1 MWSKLSNKFPNL
13 FKNKSSQNP
22 KKIIDL
28 AITEIESAI
37 QKNQASL
44 ENTKSNQVEVEE
56 KLQEYQSQAN
66 KLYQLATNSIKQGK
80 EAQAQVFLERKAFVD
95 KQVEQ
100 YQKLY
105 QNVTATVRQLQ
116 NQIDTLKL
124 KIVETRSKE
133 TVLQAKLESAQSQQ
147 ELSKQLQDLDQEGQ
161 LDLYEEEVTKIEIQ
175 NNLTDDFLNLEN
187 QFDTLN
193 DSDSVEQVKAEILQE
208 EKRKEKERLA
218 NQLKRVEQLFSEDL
232 GKEQKLKTEALQ
244 TQQKKLL
251 QKLLTD
257 ENLETKNES
266 MIDDFFALEKPDDST
281 QNISNNQQNQKLID
295 DFFKNA

>member
-1 MWSKLSNKFPNL
+1 MWSKLSNKLPNL
-13 FKNKSSQNP
+13 FKNKSSQTP
-22 KKIIDL
+22 KQIIDL

-37 QKNQASL
+37 QKNQTSL
-44 ENTKSNQVEVEE
+44 ENTKSNQIEVEE
-56 KLQEYQSQAN
+56 KLQEYQIQAN
-66 KLYQLATNSIKQGK
+66 KLYQLATNSVKQGK

-100 YQKLY
+100 YQRLY

-187 QFDTLN
+187 QFDSLN
-193 DSDSVEQVKAEILQE
+193 DSGSVEQVKAEILQE
-208 EKRKEKERLA
+208 EKRKEQERLA
-218 NQLKRVEQLFSEDL
+218 NQLKRVEQIFSEE
-232 GKEQKLKTEALQ
+232 KKQ
-244 TQQKKLL
+244 TSEPFYTNQQK
-251 QKLLTD
+251 
-257 ENLETKNES
+257 
-266 MIDDFFALEKPDDST
+266 
-281 QNISNNQQNQKLID
+281 QKLID
-295 DFFKNA
+295 DFFKNS